1 MPNFPNE
8 DKPTGHSAQPV
19 APTDVEAKLEHKMAQ
34 IKQRQLEH
42 EVANEASRLGYGYLN
57 LTGFPIDQE
66 SLRLITEAK
75 AKQFQIICIGRT
87 ANELRLA
94 LSNPDQPGLA
104 DLIAEI
110 SQPLRLTPAL
120 FLVSAKSL
128 TAALK
133 LYDTLPKIRPTV
145 SGVEI
150 TAHDLERFR
159 REPMELT
166 RLSDR
171 ISQTPLTE
179 TLSLILAGAIQSE
192 ATDIHIEAESDDVK
206 LRYRIDGVLHTV
218 ATLPKS
224 SWRQLI
230 SRIKLLA
237 QLKLNIEDQPQD
249 GRLTLVLDDG
259 NIDVRVSTV
268 PTAFGESVALRL
280 LLSSATGFD
289 LGELGLRGQPHQ
301 ELERQIKRPNG
312 LIVTTGPTGSG
323 KTTTL
328 YACLK
333 LLNQPQSKIIT
344 LEDPIE
350 YRLAGV
356 NQSQVEPEK
365 GYTFVRG
372 LKHALRQDPDI
383 IMVGEIRDLET
394 AEIAIQATLTGHLV
408 LSTLHTNNAAG
419 AIPRFLSMGV
429 KPYLLAPAL
438 NAVVAQRLV
447 RRLCP
452 QCKQPAEL
460 EAETQERVRQI
471 IDTIPGSS
479 PFRIDPH
486 KPPVFYK
493 PVGCLTCH
501 GIGYRGRVGLFEIMT
516 ANPELAK
523 LILAGNP
530 SELEIVELAVK
541 HGMLTMVQDGILK
554 ASEGI
559 TSIEEVFRVVE

>member
-1 MPNFPNE
+1 MSDETSGANLAPRRAPR
-8 DKPTGHSAQPV
+8 V
-19 APTDVEAKLEHKMAQ
+19 APPGVEAKLDEKMAQ

-42 EVANEASRLGYGYLN
+42 EIESEASRLGYGYLN
-57 LTGFPIDQE
+57 LIGLPIDQE
-66 SLRLITEAK
+66 SLRLIPEAK
-75 AKQFQIICIGRT
+75 AKAYQIICIGKT
-87 ANELRLA
+87 ATELRIA
-94 LSNPDQPGLA
+94 LVNPDQAGLG
-104 DLIAEI
+104 DLIAEV
-110 SQPLRLTPAL
+110 SQPLRLAPAL
-120 FLVSAKSL
+120 FLVSPKSL
-128 TAALK
+128 AAALR
-133 LYDTLPKIRPTV
+133 LYDTLPKIKPTI

-150 TAHDLERFR
+150 TARDLERFR
-159 REPMELT
+159 REPMELA
-166 RLSDR
+166 RLSER
-171 ISQTPLTE
+171 INQTPLTE

-192 ATDIHIEAESDDVK
+192 ATDVHIEAEAEDVK
-206 LRYRIDGVLHTV
+206 LRYRIDGVLHTI

-224 SWRQLI
+224 TWRQII

-268 PTAFGESVALRL
+268 PTAFGESIALRL

-289 LGELGLRGQPHQ
+289 LGGLGLRGQPNE
-301 ELERQIKRPNG
+301 ELKRQITRPNG

-333 LLNQPQSKIIT
+333 QLNQPQTKIIT

-350 YRLAGV
+350 YRLSGV

-394 AEIAIQATLTGHLV
+394 AEISIQATLTGHLV
-408 LSTLHTNNAAG
+408 LSTLHTNNASG

-447 RRLCP
+447 RRLCSK
-452 QCKQPAEL
+452 CKQPAQPEP
-460 EAETQERVRQI
+460 ETHKRARQT
-471 IDTIPGSS
+471 IDAIPSGS
-479 PFRIDPH
+479 PFRIDSS
-486 KPPVFYK
+486 KPLQFYK
-493 PVGCLTCH
+493 PVGCADCH
-501 GIGYRGRVGLFEIMT
+501 GIGYRGRVGLFEIMVT
-516 ANPELAK
+516 NPELEK

-530 SELEIVELAVK
+530 SELEIGEMAAR

-554 ASEGI
+554 ACEGI